1 MANPVSD
8 NLPADVLVAPTAAKK
23 PSKKP
28 STAAGQKLTWL
39 GPAIVVGCLI
49 PILGMIWDGY
59 HDLLGANPVQRVLLQ
74 TGRLAL
80 ILLLASLACTPAKI
94 VLGWTWPLR
103 IRKALGLLAF
113 GYAFIHMLTY
123 VVVDHGAKLQ
133 VILEDVLKRPFIT
146 VGMLSVLIMLPLA
159 ITSTKGMVKRLG
171 FVKWQRLHRLVYWAA
186 GFAALHFFLQVKK
199 DVREPLVF
207 AAILAVFFAVRGFA
221 AWRKSKAAKE
231 KALEKSA
238 EKPARAAPI
247 LKE

>member
-1 MANPVSD
+1 MVNPMVNPIND
-8 NLPADVLVAPTAAKK
+8 NPSADVLKKPVKK
-23 PSKKP
+23 PSK
-28 STAAGQKLTWL
+28 SAGQKLTWL

-49 PILGMIWDGY
+49 PILGLIWDGY

-94 VLGWTWPLR
+94 ILGWTWPLR

-113 GYAFIHMLTY
+113 GYASMHMLTY
-123 VVVDHGAKLQ
+123 IVVDHGFKLK

-159 ITSTKGMVKRLG
+159 ITSTKGMVKKLG
-171 FVKWQRLHRLVYWAA
+171 FVQWQRLHRWVYVAA

-199 DVREPLVF
+199 DIREPLVF
-207 AAILAVFFAVRGFA
+207 AAILAVFFAVRGVA
-221 AWRKSKAAKE
+221 SWRKNKQAKE
-231 KALEKSA
+231 KALEKA
-238 EKPARAAPI
+238 LDKTARAAPI